1 MKMMLKCDNK
11 FKEGER
17 VGEGVR
23 EKEEDRR
30 REAGTD
36 GRRGGGGREGGTERL
51 ISPTCQGC
59 KQQFDRKK
67 NNQMVHVH

>member
-36 GRRGGGGREGGTERL
+36 GRRGGGEGGRNGEANITHMSGMQTT
-51 ISPTCQGC
+51 I
-59 KQQFDRKK
+59 
-67 NNQMVHVH
+67 